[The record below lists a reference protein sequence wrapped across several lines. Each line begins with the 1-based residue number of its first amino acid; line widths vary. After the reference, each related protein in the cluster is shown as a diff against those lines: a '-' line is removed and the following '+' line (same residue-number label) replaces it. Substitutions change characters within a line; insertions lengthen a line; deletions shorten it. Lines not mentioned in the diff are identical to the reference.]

1 MKSRTAAKFWR
12 QFEKLPAEIRRSASH
27 TYEIWRND
35 PWHPSLRFKRVG
47 NRLPI
52 WSVRIDHRW
61 RALAHRESD
70 GTFVWFWI
78 GLHDEYDRLI
88 GGSDD

>member
-1 MKSRTAAKFWR
+1 MKSRTAIGFR
-12 QFEKLPAEIRRSASH
+12 RRLQELPDEIRSAAEH
-27 TYEIWRND
+27 TYEVWRAN
-35 PWHPSLRFKRVG
+35 PWHPSLHFKRVG
-47 NRLPI
+47 NSRPI
-52 WSVRIDHRW
+52 WSVRIGRDW
-61 RALAHRESD
+61 RALAVRDID